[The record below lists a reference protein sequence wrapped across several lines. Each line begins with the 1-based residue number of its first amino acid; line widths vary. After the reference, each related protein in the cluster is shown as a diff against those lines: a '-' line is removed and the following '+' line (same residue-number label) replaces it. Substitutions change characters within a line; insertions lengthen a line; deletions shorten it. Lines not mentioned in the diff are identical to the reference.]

1 MKKVVEPVEDE
12 GARKDHREDISRM
25 ALQLAGRDPDYK
37 KVLTGLVSSK
47 TQKFQNDVEKGVK
60 EPTMTREKAEQLRQ
74 KLRDRQEQV
83 RCEIEGWC
91 KSAAFGPHFQRLQ
104 PFLEKIIDLE
114 PDHVKQEQRNGDKA
128 ELQFS
133 SLFKQKLP
141 FGFCMH
147 TSCTISAVDGKTYR
161 GKRGE
166 KGEIDAV
173 IVDADG
179 VAQVAV
185 EVKTAKGNPYTVL
198 HGDLE
203 KLQPMLDMV
212 RGKEVT
218 LTSASCQKAAGE
230 PHQTRRH
237 TLTFSPNLK
246 PMYILASR
254 MAAFGPDMENA
265 ARRSILSKEINR
277 ELSMGIDAWGDI
289 QIAKLDPGAVL
300 LQVEGQLLQDCLE
313 RVDKFFR
320 GLDQLDVFV
329 LPSEG
334 EQLSEPLA
342 QA

>member
-1 MKKVVEPVEDE
+1 MSSKNNGMEIRQSFNFPLCLNKSCHLASACTLH
-12 GARKDHREDISRM
+12 ARY
-25 ALQLAGRDPDYK
+25 LQLMAKLIGRSMLRVLGPAEETNIELEEENK
-37 KVLTGLVSSK
+37 KDRDASTFLPSLSFLLFSQIGLICIAS
-47 TQKFQNDVEKGVK
+47 
-60 EPTMTREKAEQLRQ
+60 
-74 KLRDRQEQV
+74 
-83 RCEIEGWC
+83 
-91 KSAAFGPHFQRLQ
+91 
-104 PFLEKIIDLE
+104 
-114 PDHVKQEQRNGDKA
+114 
-128 ELQFS
+128 
-133 SLFKQKLP
+133 
-141 FGFCMH
+141 
-147 TSCTISAVDGKTYR
+147 R

-203 KLQPMLDMV
+203 KLQPMLDMFKNLRDISQAPVEQLANNTNIQGAV